1 MVDRN
6 RYTATQKMRAACHQR
21 KKGET
26 VMSVVRQRVQ
36 VMPGHRVEL
45 VAPELNDG
53 EWVEVVIRADAD
65 LPAQKTNVLAFIDSL
80 PGGPRAAADWD
91 AYERLLQQERESWE
105 Q

>member
-1 MVDRN
+1 
-6 RYTATQKMRAACHQR
+6 
-21 KKGET
+21 
-26 VMSVVRQRVQ
+26 MSVVRQRVQ
-36 VMPGHRVEL
+36 VMPGHRVVL

-65 LPAQKTNVLAFIDSL
+65 LATQKTNVLAFVDSL
-80 PGGPRAAADWD
+80 PAGPRAVADWD

>member
-1 MVDRN
+1 MP
-6 RYTATQKMRAACHQR
+6 
-21 KKGET
+21 
-26 VMSVVRQRVQ
+26 VVRQRVQ

-53 EWVEVVIRADAD
+53 EWVDVVVRADAD
-65 LPAQKTNVLAFIDSL
+65 LPARRANVLAFIDSL
-80 PGGPRAAADWD
+80 PAGPRAVADWD